1 MKPSDEILMAYA
13 DNELDAEGRASVEAA
28 MAADPEIAKRV
39 ARHKTLRGALKSQF
53 DPVLREPVPDRLLT
67 AVRKTPAAQPRKAE
81 VTDLARVRAAKQQI
95 AGPSRRWSWPEWGGM
110 AASLVLGLAVGYA
123 LLRPPGQMIANSD
136 GRLVAQGAL
145 KEALSRQLAGEQA
158 GEERPVQIGLS
169 FAAKSGNYCR
179 AFVTHSAESMA
190 GIACREG
197 NAWSVKILAPSE
209 STKSGANG
217 YRMAGTPL
225 PLAVTQAIG
234 EQIEGDPLDGAG
246 EVAARDSG
254 WQK

>member
-1 MKPSDEILMAYA
+1 MKPSDEMLMAYA

-39 ARHKTLRGALKSQF
+39 ARHKALRGTLKSQF

-67 AVRKTPAAQPRKAE
+67 AVRNTPAAAPRKAD
-81 VTDLARVRAAKQQI
+81 VTDLARVRAAKRQTP
-95 AGPSRRWSWPEWGGM
+95 GESRRWSWPEWSSM
-110 AASLVLGLAVGYA
+110 AASVVLGLAIGYA
-123 LLRPPGQMIANSD
+123 LLRPPGQMIADVD
-136 GRLVAQGAL
+136 GRLVAQGAFQD
-145 KEALSRQLAGEQA
+145 ALSHQLAGEQA
-158 GEERPVQIGLS
+158 SDLPVQIGLS
-169 FAAKSGNYCR
+169 FVAKSGHYCR
-179 AFVTHSAESMA
+179 AFATHSMQSMA

-197 NAWSVKILAPSE
+197 DAWAVKLLAPSE
-209 STKSGANG
+209 SPKAGAEG

-225 PLAVTQAIG
+225 PPTVTKAIE

-246 EVAARDSG
+246 EVAARQSG